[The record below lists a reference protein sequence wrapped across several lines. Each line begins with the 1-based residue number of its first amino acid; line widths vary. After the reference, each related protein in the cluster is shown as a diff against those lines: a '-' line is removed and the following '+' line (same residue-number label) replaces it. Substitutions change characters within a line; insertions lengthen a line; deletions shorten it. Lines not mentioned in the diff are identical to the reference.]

1 MTGKCVDCGFLAYR
15 AKRIGQDRF
24 REHSGYVEVEQAVRD
39 DPYAQEQ
46 IVPGDSNSWKP
57 GEPCCTRAVAD
68 LSGEIATLV
77 STKGMQAN
85 DAARTCFNRER
96 SCERWTKYV
105 PGLDPQQ
112 HILEASARELEKD
125 RQAFYRDMAELEDR
139 HAKRVDKQNWYL
151 AKLAILVALIIG
163 AVQILLAAASLAP
176 DSPGCRWLSSFD
188 GWPAQICQKPNPP
201 APTKSESMSGI

>member
-46 IVPGDSNSWKP
+46 IVSGDSNAWKP
-57 GEPCCTRAVAD
+57 GEPFCTRAVAD

-77 STKGMQAN
+77 STKGMQPN

-96 SCERWTKYV
+96 SCGRWTKYV

-112 HILEASARELEKD
+112 VTYVNVRTLPADTNLADPTQTSPTWDNVYANVLKNW
-125 RQAFYRDMAELEDR
+125 
-139 HAKRVDKQNWYL
+139 HAMFQKE
-151 AKLAILVALIIG
+151 
-163 AVQILLAAASLAP
+163 
-176 DSPGCRWLSSFD
+176 GCRMVFS
-188 GWPAQICQKPNPP
+188 
-201 APTKSESMSGI
+201 